1 MRQVR
6 ACRDFCA
13 MASSFGRRGLASP
26 AGNTSSG
33 AATFGSAR
41 NFGAGFDHG
50 SDDRD
55 PEDEYSPQM
64 RAFLAEERKSRG
76 AGMEPGISEIA
87 ARTSIKPKAAKSGA
101 AGTNRSMVLAYVL
114 WYFAAAIAAHRFYL
128 GAIQSAI
135 AMTALFWVGLLTMYF
150 VPSLGLVLFG
160 GWFIW
165 AIVDM
170 FLIPGMVRATR
181 AAPDMTDVFA

>member
-1 MRQVR
+1 
-6 ACRDFCA
+6 
-13 MASSFGRRGLASP
+13 
-26 AGNTSSG
+26 
-33 AATFGSAR
+33 
-41 NFGAGFDHG
+41 
-50 SDDRD
+50 
-55 PEDEYSPQM
+55 
-64 RAFLAEERKSRG
+64 
-76 AGMEPGISEIA
+76 MEPGISEIA

-150 VPSLGLVLFG
+150 VPPLGLVLFG